1 MNNTQS
7 WEGHK
12 NSIPTGWWVGVDL
25 DGTLAIQDH
34 TQAYDPL
41 RIGDPV
47 PAMVARVKNW
57 LAAGVDVRVF
67 TARVGRQ
74 PQATDATKLLL
85 DSIHK
90 AITMW
95 CQIHIG
101 ITLPITCQKDYYM
114 FELWDDRAVT
124 VERNTGRP
132 MAIKG

>member
-1 MNNTQS
+1 MSNTQS
-7 WEGHK
+7 LEEHR

-34 TQAYDPL
+34 TQAYDPI

-57 LAAGVDVRVF
+57 LAAGVEVRVF

-74 PQATDATKLLL
+74 HQPTDEPELLL
-85 DSIHK
+85 NRIHQ
-90 AITMW
+90 AIATW
-95 CQIHIG
+95 CQAHIG

-124 VERNTGRP
+124 VERNTGRLL
-132 MAIKG
+132 IING